1 MRILL
6 SCYYFSPYRGGEA
19 AVGWKYATGLAKLGH
34 EVTVIYGDLSAQMPM
49 RADVD
54 RYSSETG
61 LPPGLQ
67 AVHVSASERARAI
80 HDLHGKPGL
89 FFLYYSAY
97 RLWQKACFDE
107 ASRLHGE
114 RPFDIVHHLTIIGYR
129 EPGYLWQLD
138 APFVWGPINGAAAM
152 PWGFI
157 SSFGWRGRY
166 QHVLRNFLNWMQMR
180 LPSRSR
186 KAAAKAG
193 KIWGVTKE
201 DCAMVS
207 EIWRRHVEPMIET
220 GANPDGAAAVRSRK
234 EGEPLILV
242 WCGLLEARKSLHL
255 VIEAMA
261 RLPESV
267 VCELHVIGDGAER
280 VTWEQLSRD
289 RCLGEKVIW
298 HGRVSHEEAQ
308 RLMAAGHV
316 LVHSSVKEGTPHVV
330 LEAMAQGI
338 PVICHDACGMGV
350 AVDGSSGLKV
360 PMRNP
365 TTSVA
370 GFRGAMLRL
379 WNEPG
384 LLGELSEG
392 AIRRA
397 AELSW
402 DSKVKKVEQAYREL
416 LKKS

>member
-34 EVTVIYGDLSAQMPM
+34 EVTVMYGDLSSQMPM
-49 RADVD
+49 KADVE
-54 RYSSETG
+54 RYISETG
-61 LPPGLQ
+61 LPPGLR
-67 AVHVSASERARAI
+67 AVHVSASDRARAI

-107 ASRLHGE
+107 ASKLHRE
-114 RPFDIVHHLTIIGYR
+114 HPFDIVHHLTIIGYR

-157 SSFGWRGRY
+157 SGFGWRGRY

-180 LPSRSR
+180 LPGRSR
-186 KAAAKAG
+186 KAAGRAG
-193 KIWGVTKE
+193 KIWGVTQE
-201 DCAMVS
+201 DCTMVS
-207 EIWRRHVEPMIET
+207 EIWRRPVEPMIET
-220 GANPDGAAAVRSRK
+220 GANLDAVATVRSRRV
-234 EGEPLILV
+234 GESLILV
-242 WCGLLEARKSLHL
+242 WCGILEARKALHL
-255 VIEAMA
+255 VLEAMA
-261 RLPESV
+261 TLPGEV
-267 VCELHVIGDGAER
+267 MCELHVIGDGPER
-280 VTWEQLSRD
+280 VGWERRSGEIG
-289 RCLGEKVIW
+289 LGGKLVW

-350 AVDGSSGLKV
+350 AVDESSGLKV

-365 TTSVA
+365 MTSVA
-370 GFRGAMLRL
+370 GFREAMLRL

-392 AIRRA
+392 AILRA
-397 AELSW
+397 TELSW
-402 DSKVKKVEQAYREL
+402 DNKVKKVEQAYREL

>member
-1 MRILL
+1 M
-6 SCYYFSPYRGGEA
+6 
-19 AVGWKYATGLAKLGH
+19 
-34 EVTVIYGDLSAQMPM
+34 IYGDLSAQMPM
-49 RADVD
+49 KADVE

-61 LPPGLQ
+61 LPPGLR
-67 AVHVSASERARAI
+67 AVHVSAGERARAI

-97 RLWQKACFDE
+97 RLWQKACLDE
-107 ASRLHGE
+107 ASRLHRE
-114 RPFDIVHHLTIIGYR
+114 SLFDIVHHLTIIGYR

-157 SSFGWRGRY
+157 SGFGWRGRY

-207 EIWRRHVEPMIET
+207 EIWRHPVEPMIET
-220 GANPDGAAAVRSRK
+220 GATLNAMATVRSRRA
-234 EGEPLILV
+234 GDPLILV
-242 WCGLLEARKSLHL
+242 WCGILEARKALHL
-255 VIEAMA
+255 VLEAMA
-261 RLPESV
+261 TLPGEAI
-267 VCELHVIGDGAER
+267 CELHVIGDGPER
-280 VTWEQLSRD
+280 VGWER
-289 RCLGEKVIW
+289 RAGEIGLGGKVLW

-350 AVDGSSGLKV
+350 AVDESSGLKV
-360 PMRNP
+360 PMHDP
-365 TTSVA
+365 MTSVL
-370 GFRGAMLRL
+370 GFREAILRL
-379 WNEPG
+379 WNDLG
-384 LLGELSEG
+384 LLGQLSEG
-392 AIRRA
+392 AICRA
-397 AELSW
+397 TELSW
-402 DSKVKKVEQAYREL
+402 DNKVKKVEQAYREL